1 MKTILMQGD
10 SITDAGRNRTM
21 EALPGN
27 NHALGNGYANLTAA
41 ALLAKYP
48 EKDLQIYNRGISGN
62 RVVDLYAR
70 WKVDTLNL
78 QPDILSILIGVNDV
92 WHERSH
98 ANGVEADRFEQI
110 YDLLLEWTFKALP
123 QVNVVLL
130 EPFTMLCGEVDETF
144 AADTAVRAAITRKLA
159 AKYNT
164 EFLPTQQILD
174 EACKRAEPAYWAKD
188 GVHPTPAGHA
198 LITEALLKK
207 FELFL

>member
-41 ALLAKYP
+41 ALLEKYP
-48 EKDLQIYNRGISGN
+48 EKDLQIYNRGISGH

-92 WHERSH
+92 WHERSY

-110 YDLLLEWTFKALP
+110 YDLLLDWTFKALP
-123 QVNVVLL
+123 QVKVVLL
-130 EPFTMLCGEVDETF
+130 EPFTMLCGEVDEAF

-198 LITEALLKK
+198 LITEALVKK

>member
-21 EALPGN
+21 EATPSN

-41 ALLAKYP
+41 ALLEKYP
-48 EKDLQIYNRGISGN
+48 EKDLQIYNRGISGH

-92 WHERSH
+92 WHERSY

-110 YDLLLEWTFKALP
+110 YDLLLDWTFKALP
-123 QVNVVLL
+123 QVKVVLL
-130 EPFTMLCGEVDETF
+130 EPFTMLCGEVDEAF

-198 LITEALLKK
+198 LITEALVKK